1 MRAHRGRSIIQPC
14 PNAQR
19 AALQMTPTQ
28 EASVTPLVRVRLPS
42 TLATRAGVDR
52 LSEVRAETVG
62 AGLREITT
70 RHPGLAPLIWL
81 GADALNPN
89 VMVFHNEEL
98 VRDDSLDSALRD
110 HDMIDVVP
118 AVESG

>member
-1 MRAHRGRSIIQPC
+1 
-14 PNAQR
+14 
-19 AALQMTPTQ
+19 MTTAQ

-42 TLATRAGVDR
+42 TLATRAGVAR
-52 LSEVRAETVG
+52 LSEVRATTVG
-62 AGLREITT
+62 AALRAITA
-70 RHPGLAPLIWL
+70 RHPGLEPLIWL
-81 GADALNPN
+81 DAHVLNPN

-98 VRDDSLDSALRD
+98 VRDDSLDSALAG